1 MNQEEY
7 DHCERVFNIVI
18 ENEESNKNAIRKNV
32 VGGKDVVLTNGLTRT
47 EILECWGI
55 KNEKEID
62 EKLKDKII
70 REIIYP
76 DLYGNDS

>member
-1 MNQEEY
+1 MATEQKEKGGVFMNQEEY

-18 ENEESNKNAIRKNV
+18 E
-32 VGGKDVVLTNGLTRT
+32 
-47 EILECWGI
+47 
-55 KNEKEID
+55 
-62 EKLKDKII
+62 